1 MMATAT
7 SAHSSLHV
15 SRDSYSSPQDTLYF
29 HMESAQH
36 RVKKQ
41 RNSPPRSPP
50 PAPPTVGPPPV
61 GPNSPPRL
69 PPPAPPTVGPSDK
82 DELGTLK
89 HLMLSPHKVQPVMP
103 QLVMPQLQE
112 HSYALHQLDTSPS
125 SSPLPHPLL
134 DTSPSP
140 SPLPLPCP
148 LSDEEHDQSPSQLY
162 RSKHFFPS
170 QSNGQ
175 DALSDADSQEVSPTP
190 PLTRH
195 APQDDLSGLCRT
207 SSATM
212 NARITGGGLSRGG
225 LYGALE
231 GTMNTATMGSHRQI
245 TRQNPSLSTIGTQVV
260 STSLPLNEERVSL
273 LLACYVA

>member
-7 SAHSSLHV
+7 SAHSSLHI

-50 PAPPTVGPPPV
+50 PAPP
-61 GPNSPPRL
+61 
-69 PPPAPPTVGPSDK
+69 AVGPSDK
-82 DELGTLK
+82 DELGALK
-89 HLMLSPHKVQPVMP
+89 QLMVSPHKVQPVMP
-103 QLVMPQLQE
+103 QEQ

-162 RSKHFFPS
+162 SNKHFFPS

-195 APQDDLSGLCRT
+195 APQDDLSGLRRT

-212 NARITGGGLSRGG
+212 SARITGGGLSRGG